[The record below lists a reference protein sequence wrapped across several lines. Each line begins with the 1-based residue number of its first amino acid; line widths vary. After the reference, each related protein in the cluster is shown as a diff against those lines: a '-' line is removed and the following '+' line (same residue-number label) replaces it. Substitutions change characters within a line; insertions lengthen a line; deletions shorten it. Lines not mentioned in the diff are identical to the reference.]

1 MGIFTLSSQ
10 VFNGNQKVAR
20 RKNPPPQKKRYPP
33 LYPRVRDRSYD
44 YARRSSRLK
53 EMETEKSLKEM
64 GISIPEDWTTEVY
77 TEEDEKLLGDC
88 ETIWSLELEAD
99 GLDEDGD
106 RLYDLE
112 RPPCHQCRQRRAGKF
127 TYCGKCRTPH
137 GQICGEC
144 LYTRYGE
151 NVLEARQNPTWSCPA
166 CRGMCNCS
174 RCRRT
179 KGWDPINIPHS
190 KVIESGFKSVA
201 HYIILTRRVGATPKE
216 LNDGA
221 EVVDLT
227 PEEIAAAPRDEGS
240 DYSAE
245 WSGAESDDSDSEDE
259 TKGDKNNEEQPDKN
273 DEEQLEENQVAS
285 AAKSIEAAVATDRD
299 EVL

>member
-1 MGIFTLSSQ
+1 M
-10 VFNGNQKVAR
+10 VVR

-53 EMETEKSLKEM
+53 DMETEKSLKEM
-64 GISIPEDWTTEVY
+64 GISIPEEWTTEVY

-88 ETIWSLELEAD
+88 ETIWTLEAD
-99 GLDEDGD
+99 SLDEDGD
-106 RLYDLE
+106 LVYDLE
-112 RPPCHQCRQRRAGKF
+112 RPPCHQC
-127 TYCGKCRTPH
+127 
-137 GQICGEC
+137 
-144 LYTRYGE
+144 RYGE

-166 CRGMCNCS
+166 CRGICNCS

-190 KVIESGFKSVA
+190 KVIESGFNSVA
-201 HYIILTRRVGATPKE
+201 HYLILTRRAGATPKE

-227 PEEIAAAPRDEGS
+227 AEEIAAAPHDEGS

-259 TKGDKNNEEQPDKN
+259 TKGDKNNEDQPDKN
-273 DEEQLEENQVAS
+273 DEGQLDENQVAS